1 LLIDDSKQPHWDDA
15 VPRTSE
21 KKNGAPIPASPPSKN
36 GATFSRVFAQAAKVT
51 SREVGRAWVF
61 ALALG
66 TVVAWGITGPLFNF
80 SDTWQL
86 VINTGTTI
94 VTFLMVFLIQNSQ
107 NRDSAA
113 IQVKLDELIR
123 VSKANNSFMGLEHL
137 TDEELEEIKGKCE
150 GRAKAVLAARTASKQ
165 AERKLRVIEGD
176 G

>member
-1 LLIDDSKQPHWDDA
+1 M
-15 VPRTSE
+15 
-21 KKNGAPIPASPPSKN
+21 
-36 GATFSRVFAQAAKVT
+36 
-51 SREVGRAWVF
+51 F

-66 TVVAWGITGPLFNF
+66 TVVVWAVSGPFFGF

-94 VTFLMVFLIQNSQ
+94 ITFLMVFLIQNSQ

-123 VSKANNSFMGLEHL
+123 VSKANNLFMGLEHL
-137 TDEELEEIKGKCE
+137 TDEELQEIEGKCE
-150 GRAKAVLAARTASKQ
+150 GRAKAVLEARTASEDAKH
-165 AERKLRVIEGD
+165 KLRVIDGD

>member
-1 LLIDDSKQPHWDDA
+1 MRKSD
-15 VPRTSE
+15 
-21 KKNGAPIPASPPSKN
+21 KKNGSKTPILLRPAGKPAAPLKPSPRTAKKL
-36 GATFSRVFAQAAKVT
+36 FSEIAKIT
-51 SREVGRAWVF
+51 SHEVGKAWVF
-61 ALALG
+61 AIALG
-66 TVVAWGITGPLFNF
+66 TVVLWALSGPYFNY

-137 TDEELEEIKGKCE
+137 TDEELTEVQGKCQE
-150 GRAKAVLAARTASKQ
+150 HAQAVLAARSVSASN
-165 AERKLRVIEGD
+165 R
-176 G
+176 

>member
-1 LLIDDSKQPHWDDA
+1 MYRDSLFTRFAKW
-15 VPRTSE
+15 TS
-21 KKNGAPIPASPPSKN
+21 NATGHP
-36 GATFSRVFAQAAKVT
+36 ATFGAAVLIII
-51 SREVGRAWVF
+51 AWAVS
-61 ALALG
+61 
-66 TVVAWGITGPLFNF
+66 GPIFSF

-123 VSKANNSFMGLEHL
+123 VSKASNAFMGLERL
-137 TDEELEEIKGKCE
+137 TDEELQEIEGKCE
-150 GRAKAVLAARTASKQ
+150 GRAKAVLEARTASED
-165 AERKLRVIEGD
+165 ATRKLRVIDGD

>member
-1 LLIDDSKQPHWDDA
+1 LKIHHRKQQRLDQT
-15 VPRTSE
+15 VPRNFG
-21 KKNGAPIPASPPSKN
+21 KKNGSEAPAALSKKP
-36 GATFSRVFAQAAKVT
+36 GKFSRLFAEVAKVA

-61 ALALG
+61 GFALG
-66 TVVAWGITGPLFNF
+66 TVVMWALTGPFFNF

-94 VTFLMVFLIQNSQ
+94 LMVFLIQNSQ

-150 GRAKAVLAARTASKQ
+150 GRAKAVLEARTASADAKH
-165 AERKLRVIEGD
+165 KLRVIDGD

>member
-1 LLIDDSKQPHWDDA
+1 LDIEDHHRKQHRVDQT
-15 VPRTSE
+15 VPRHFA
-21 KKNGAPIPASPPSKN
+21 KKIRSPAAPSTKATVFSKL
-36 GATFSRVFAQAAKVT
+36 FAEVAKVG

-61 ALALG
+61 ALALAI
-66 TVVAWGITGPLFNF
+66 VVVWAISGPVFGF

-123 VSKANNSFMGLEHL
+123 VSKANDSFIGLEHL
-137 TDEELEEIKGKCE
+137 TEEELEEIREKCE
-150 GRAKAVLAARTASKQ
+150 GRAKTGSTPS
-165 AERKLRVIEGD
+165 AEAKHNLRVIEGD

>member
-1 LLIDDSKQPHWDDA
+1 MANKLFADIA
-15 VPRTSE
+15 NITSH
-21 KKNGAPIPASPPSKN
+21 
-36 GATFSRVFAQAAKVT
+36 
-51 SREVGRAWVF
+51 EVGKAWVF
-61 ALALG
+61 AIALG
-66 TVVAWGITGPLFNF
+66 TVVVWALSGPYFNY

-123 VSKANNSFMGLEHL
+123 VSKANNTFMGLEQL

-150 GRAKAVLAARTASKQ
+150 GRAKAVLEARTASEEAKH
-165 AERKLRVIEGD
+165 KLRVIDGD
-176 G
+176 A

>member
-1 LLIDDSKQPHWDDA
+1 M
-15 VPRTSE
+15 PRISE
-21 KKNGAPIPASPPSKN
+21 RKNGSKTPIVVPSSKN
-36 GATFSRVFAQAAKVT
+36 SRTPNKMFAEVAKAT

-61 ALALG
+61 AVALG
-66 TVVAWGITGPLFNF
+66 TVVVWAITGPFFDF

-94 VTFLMVFLIQNSQ
+94 VTFLMVFLIHNSQ

-123 VSKANNSFMGLEHL
+123 VSKAHNSFMGLEHL

-150 GRAKAVLAARTASKQ
+150 GRAKAVLAVRTAS
-165 AERKLRVIEGD
+165 AEANGKLKAINGD

>member
-1 LLIDDSKQPHWDDA
+1 MQ
-15 VPRTSE
+15 RTPD
-21 KKNGAPIPASPPSKN
+21 KKNGSPAPTSGARAPKKPGVFSKL
-36 GATFSRVFAQAAKVT
+36 FAEVAKVG

-66 TVVAWGITGPLFNF
+66 TVVVWAISFFGF

-123 VSKANNSFMGLEHL
+123 VSKANNAFMGLEHL
-137 TDEELEEIKGKCE
+137 TDEELEDIEGKNE
-150 GRAKAVLAARTASKQ
+150 GRPKAVLEARKASEDAKH
-165 AERKLRVIEGD
+165 KLRLID
-176 G
+176 RDA

>member
-1 LLIDDSKQPHWDDA
+1 
-15 VPRTSE
+15 VPRTSDR
-21 KKNGAPIPASPPSKN
+21 KNGSKMPILVPPSKN
-36 GATFSRVFAQAAKVT
+36 ARTPNKLFADVAKAT

-66 TVVAWGITGPLFNF
+66 TVVVWAITGPFFHF

-123 VSKANNSFMGLEHL
+123 VSKAHNSFIGLEHL
-137 TDEELEEIKGKCE
+137 SDEELEDIRGKCE
-150 GRAKAVLAARTASKQ
+150 GRAKAVLAARTASAD
-165 AERKLRVIEGD
+165 AEGKLKLINGD